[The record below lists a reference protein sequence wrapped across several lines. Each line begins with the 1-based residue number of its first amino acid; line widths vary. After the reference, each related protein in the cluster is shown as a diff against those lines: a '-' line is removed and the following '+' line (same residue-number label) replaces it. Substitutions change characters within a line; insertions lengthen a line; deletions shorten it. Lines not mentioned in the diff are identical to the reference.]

1 MNGTPCT
8 LEEAAAFIT
17 EQARELSALHLVAA
31 LTRENLAA
39 FQDQATKMFTSAQ
52 SGYRPA
58 GRGYQRKKEKLG
70 INTNPGV
77 LSGAW
82 RDYRTMTRAEI
93 VLKEPRTT
101 HDMAMCPIAI
111 RPSSQQIATRRL
123 FMGSKGASSKP
134 WVNYPRRRL
143 PAPAV
148 NYFKPVKAYALPGL
162 RGANVAALMAQLPL
176 YGVNWRS
183 LNKRG
188 TKVGRISGKRLTFA
202 NVFKKVEK

>member
-17 EQARELSALHLVAA
+17 EQARELCALHLVSA
-31 LTRENLAA
+31 LTRENISG
-39 FQDQATKMFTSAQ
+39 FQDQAGKMFTSAQ
-52 SGYRPA
+52 SGYHPA

-70 INTNPGV
+70 INTPPGV

-82 RDYRTMTRAEI
+82 RDYRTMARADF
-93 VLKEPRTT
+93 VLQEPRTKS
-101 HDMAMCPIAI
+101 DMRMSPLAI
-111 RPSSQQIATRRL
+111 RPTSQQIATRRL

-148 NYFKPVKAYALPGL
+148 NYFKPVKAYTLPGL
-162 RGANVAALMAQLPL
+162 RGASVAALFAQLPL
-176 YGVNWRS
+176 YGVNWRG

-188 TKVGRISGKRLTFA
+188 TKVGRVSGRRVTFA
-202 NVFKKVEK
+202 NVFKKVQK